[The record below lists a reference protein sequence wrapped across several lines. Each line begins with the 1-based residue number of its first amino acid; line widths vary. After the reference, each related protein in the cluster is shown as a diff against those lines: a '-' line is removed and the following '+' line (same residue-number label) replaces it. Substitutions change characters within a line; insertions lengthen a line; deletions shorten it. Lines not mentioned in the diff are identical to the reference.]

1 MGLPLD
7 EDKSI
12 VKNNSKWF
20 KMATTNNFKKSW
32 KNDLRQSVVEQD
44 VLKLRNK
51 LKIIQNSPEFKMSDY
66 RLNTR
71 VRENNWENYPVV
83 QNKEFK
89 TNV

>member
-32 KNDLRQSVVEQD
+32 KNDLRQSVVEMD

-51 LKIIQNSPEFKMSDY
+51 LKFIQNSPEFKMSDY

-71 VRENNWENYPVV
+71 VRENNL
-83 QNKEFK
+83 
-89 TNV
+89 